1 MNFINHN
8 MNKIIKLI
16 KIVVYVYDENKIYI
30 EEDDYFRPDVILH
43 ELGHHFFKSIF
54 WKM

>member
-16 KIVVYVYDENKIYI
+16 KIVVYVYDENNIYI
-30 EEDDYFRPDVILH
+30 EEDDYFHPDVI
-43 ELGHHFFKSIF
+43 FA
-54 WKM
+54 